1 MSKSQSSKDGSLED
15 VYESLQKLLSRYAPP
30 LKSCG
35 GNVRGKRDFHLT
47 VPKAVVVPGAYGGKA
62 VEIEVASII
71 LQKGFVGFYLM
82 PIYVNPGLKKKLA
95 PSLTKRLKG
104 KTCFHIKQIDSEILG
119 NIEDAVD
126 EGVKSYRERGWL

>member
-1 MSKSQSSKDGSLED
+1 
-15 VYESLQKLLSRYAPP
+15 
-30 LKSCG
+30 
-35 GNVRGKRDFHLT
+35 
-47 VPKAVVVPGAYGGKA
+47 
-62 VEIEVASII
+62 
-71 LQKGFVGFYLM
+71 
-82 PIYVNPGLKKKLA
+82 LA